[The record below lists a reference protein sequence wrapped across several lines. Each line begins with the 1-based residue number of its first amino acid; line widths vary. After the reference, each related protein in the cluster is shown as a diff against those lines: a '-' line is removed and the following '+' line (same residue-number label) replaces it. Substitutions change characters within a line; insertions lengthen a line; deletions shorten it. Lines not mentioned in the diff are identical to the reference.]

1 MTAETVK
8 KAIELDSEIRELK
21 QYARVVLNGNYNKL
35 EFHIKSAGKLQYNN
49 AVTWFEEPLNIIVD
63 KRHNKRLLAVVEKII
78 AELEKELEEL

>member
-21 QYARVVLNGNYNKL
+21 QYARVVSNGNYNRL
-35 EFHIKSAGKLQYNN
+35 AFYIEAAGKLQYDN
-49 AVTWFEEPLNIIVD
+49 AVSWDEPLNIFVD
-63 KRHNKRLLAVVEKII
+63 KRHNKRLFAVIDEII

>member
-21 QYARVVLNGNYNKL
+21 QYARVVSNGNYNRL
-35 EFHIKSAGKLQYNN
+35 AFYIEAAGKLQYDN
-49 AVTWFEEPLNIIVD
+49 AVSWDEPLNIFVD
-63 KRHNKRLLAVVEKII
+63 KRHNKRLFTVIDEII